1 MPSKSETSLL
11 AKIGLPVPPMIYVQ
25 HAVQLVHPDLQ
36 RVILSSGTVKALSF
50 CAPGLGL
57 ELRKVRIQWT
67 KQVTALVGQVRDAE
81 IQLVESRPGHLRVVL
96 KDKRFGLMHRVL
108 EQIGYKDAGVAL
120 EASGG
125 FPLVGWMKESGV
137 FAPHVRPPE
146 LHVSSLET
154 MAASFSA
161 RTLASIKASQDA
173 ELDEQV
179 WRATLEEVD
188 GGTLDGPY
196 DVNSLPLGHIV
207 SPRFGIRQGPKI
219 RPIDNL
225 SSSGLNS
232 TVGLPE
238 RLQVDSID
246 EVAAMVKRCM
256 QDSGTSCSLVGR
268 TYDLKRAYRQLGV
281 REDHY
286 RFAWI
291 AVWSTEHKQTKLF
304 RMRGLPFGG
313 TASVAAF
320 LRMSRALKEIGI
332 LGPAL
337 AWSSFFD
344 DFICLSGPSDI
355 DSADMAVRFLFRAFG
370 WTLSEEPSKDQG
382 FRSVFGALGVE
393 VDLRDVG
400 SGVLRIGNTPKRKA
414 ELKSTISQILESNC
428 LTPEQSESLRS
439 RLMFAESQVFGRS
452 AKLALRAV
460 GSPALLGR
468 ASEPLSEE
476 VRFGLSWMLDRLVNA
491 APREVRARASET
503 FHLFIDGACEPADG
517 ESSELV
523 TSIGGVLLDE
533 RGKGLRF
540 FGMRLPREVTSA
552 WAAGVKQNL
561 VFEAE
566 ILPYNLAL
574 HCWGDMLRHRHVLVY
589 IDNDGARHSWIRG
602 SADAPY
608 ARAMIHQG
616 TLKESE
622 LDTTP
627 YFCRVPTSSNLGDG
641 PSRMDFSMC
650 YKLGAVRSDISH
662 ELLCKCALPCR
673 DGGE

>member
-1 MPSKSETSLL
+1 M
-11 AKIGLPVPPMIYVQ
+11 VYVKR
-25 HAVQLVHPDLQ
+25 AVQLVHPDLQ
-36 RVILSSGTVKALSF
+36 RVILSQGVVKALSF
-50 CAPGLGL
+50 CSPGMGL
-57 ELRKVRIQWT
+57 ELRRVRIQWT
-67 KQVTALVGQVRDAE
+67 KEVMELAAKTRE
-81 IQLVESRPGHLRVVL
+81 VEEQMVAARPEHLKMVL
-96 KDKRFGLMHRVL
+96 KDKRFGLMLGVL
-108 EQIGYKDAGVAL
+108 EQQGYKDADVAM

-137 FAPHVRPPE
+137 FASHVRPPE
-146 LHVSSLET
+146 LHVSSLEA

-161 RTLASIKASQDA
+161 RTLASIKESQDV

-179 WRATLEEVD
+179 WRATLEEVA

-196 DVNSLPLGHIV
+196 DVNSLPAGHIV

-246 EVAAMVKRCM
+246 EVAAMVKSCM
-256 QDSGTSCSLVGR
+256 QEDGSACSLVGR

-286 RFAWI
+286 KFSWI
-291 AVWSTEHKQTKLF
+291 AVWSTDHKQVKLF

-332 LGPAL
+332 RGPAL

-344 DFICLSGPSDI
+344 DFICISRPSDVE
-355 DSADMAVRFLFRAFG
+355 STDMAVRFLFRAFG

-382 FRSVFGALGVE
+382 FKPVFAALGVE
-393 VDLRDVG
+393 LDLRDVAA
-400 SGVLRIGNTPKRKA
+400 GVLRIGNTPKRKE
-414 ELKSTISQILESNC
+414 ELRSLVSGYLEADC

-452 AKLALRAV
+452 AKLALKAV
-460 GSPALLGR
+460 GLPAMLGK
-468 ASEPLSEE
+468 SSCPLSDE
-476 VRFGLSWMLDRLVNA
+476 VRFGLTWMMDRLVNA
-491 APREVRARASET
+491 PPREVRARGSEAL
-503 FHLFIDGACEPADG
+503 HLFIDGACEPATDG
-517 ESSELV
+517 SHGMV
-523 TSIGGVLLDE
+523 TSIGGVLLDGQG
-533 RGKGLRF
+533 RGLEF
-540 FGMRLPREVTSA
+540 FGLHLPSAISSA
-552 WAAGVKQNL
+552 WSGGTKRNL

-574 HCWGDMLRHRHVLVY
+574 HCWSHLMKGKHVLVY
-589 IDNDGARHSWIRG
+589 IDNDGSRHSWIKG
-602 SADAPY
+602 TADSFF

-622 LDTTP
+622 LDTVP
-627 YFCRVPTSSNLGDG
+627 YFCRVPTSSNLADG
-641 PSRMDFSMC
+641 PSRLDFGMC
-650 YKLGAVRSDISH
+650 AELGASQIHVPH
-662 ELLCKCALPCR
+662 ELLCKCALICR
-673 DGGE
+673 GGVE